1 MDVSRLAEREAVAR
15 PEEEILIYVMSQHVA
30 CLIPKQRGR
39 GFLRIPLGHHH
50 NAGLA
55 RIAIELGFD
64 IFGLDGSLD
73 VQTGYGGADYVAA
86 IGAAISEHYKKPW
99 RLICREEFYLKHP
112 IAGPQSIATRNRLK
126 GIPNDHT

>member
-30 CLIPKQRGR
+30 CLIPKQRGG
-39 GFLRIPLGHHH
+39 GFLRTPLGHHH
-50 NAGLA
+50 NEGLS
-55 RIAIELGFD
+55 RISTELGFD
-64 IFGLDGSLD
+64 ISGLDGSLD
-73 VQTGYGGADYVAA
+73 VQTGYGGDDYVAA